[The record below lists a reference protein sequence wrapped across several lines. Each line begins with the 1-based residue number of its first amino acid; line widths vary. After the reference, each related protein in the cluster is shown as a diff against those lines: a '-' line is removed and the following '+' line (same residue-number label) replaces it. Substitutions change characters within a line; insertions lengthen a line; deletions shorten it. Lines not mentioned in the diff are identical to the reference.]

1 MQQKL
6 IQIPFIEFVDDNAS
20 TTEDKQGT
28 EDTEEID
35 EEEGTDGVSSEGEK
49 PSGNES
55 IEVNKKFNL
64 NFQGKK
70 MFFLS

>member
-1 MQQKL
+1 MHLTKSKRFHF
-6 IQIPFIEFVDDNAS
+6 FIYLQLEFVDDNAS
-20 TTEDKQGT
+20 TSEDKQVT

-55 IEVNKKFNL
+55 IEVL
-64 NFQGKK
+64 
-70 MFFLS
+70 L